1 MLVFV
6 QTEDKGDK
14 YTILEEA
21 LVTDLIY
28 SFNKIEKQ
36 NDLLDCSV
44 GPMIFIL
51 FEDIKICVKIGKS
64 IQYTVLIDNIS
75 VVT

>member
-1 MLVFV
+1 MLVCF

-21 LVTDLIY
+21 LVTDLINT
-28 SFNKIEKQ
+28 FNKIEKQ
-36 NDLLDCSV
+36 NSLLDCLV
-44 GPMIFIL
+44 GPMIFIF
-51 FEDIKICVKIGKS
+51 FEDIKISVKIGKS
-64 IQYTVLIDNIS
+64 IHTVLIDNIS

>member
-14 YTILEEA
+14 YTILKEV

-28 SFNKIEKQ
+28 TFNKIEKQ
-36 NDLLDCSV
+36 NNLSDCLV

-51 FEDIKICVKIGKS
+51 FEDITICVKIGKS
-64 IQYTVLIDNIS
+64 IHTVYIDNIS